1 MKYYLED
8 TEKIF
13 SQLKSSPQGLSRQ
26 EAEKRLA
33 EHGPNKLAEAKKPSL
48 LSRFIKQL
56 MDPMIIILLAA
67 ALISGITS
75 AYAHESF
82 ADVFIILFVVIINAV
97 LGVYQESKAEAAI
110 EALQKMAA
118 ATSKVL
124 RDGQV
129 TQVPSSELV
138 PGDVVLLEAGDA
150 VPADGRIIECASLKI
165 EEAAL
170 TGESVPVN
178 KLIQALNLENGQKD
192 VPLGD
197 RKNMVYMGSTVVYG
211 RGRALIVDTGMQT
224 EMGKIADAIT
234 KAEDQA
240 TPLQLK
246 LAQLSKVLSYLVIG
260 ICIFIFL
267 FSLIRSGDF
276 SGAMI
281 LDTFMVAVS
290 LAVAAIPEGLA
301 AVVTIVLSIGVTNMS
316 RRNAVIRRLTAV
328 ETLGCTEVIC
338 SDKTGTLTQNKMTVV
353 EHAGADER
361 LLAQAMALCSDAQL
375 GADGQAVGEPTECAL
390 VNYAAKLGL
399 NKTELQNRMPRQGEA
414 PFDSQRKMMST
425 LHTSEEGL
433 IQFTKGAPDEVLK
446 LCTHILTEEGV
457 QPLTDG
463 LREQVLSQ
471 NKAMADRALRV
482 LGAAQRRWDAPPS
495 DTEPSTLEQ
504 DMTFIGLTGMIDP
517 VRPEVKAAIS
527 QCKQAGIR
535 PIMITG
541 DHRDTAVAI
550 AMELGIITDPSQAI
564 TGAELDHISDKEFE
578 KKITQYAVYARV
590 QPEHKVRI
598 VNAWKARGKIT
609 AMTGDGV
616 NDAPSIK
623 SADIGVGMG
632 ITGTDVTKNV
642 ADMVLADDNFATIV
656 VAVEEGRR
664 IYDNIRKAIQFL
676 LASNLSEVL
685 SIFAATV
692 MGFTILKPVHIL
704 WINLITDCFP
714 ALALGMEKGE
724 KDLMQRQPRSSKEGI
739 FSGGLGAG
747 VTYQGLLISLVTLA
761 AYFIGHYMEAGV
773 WEIAPSADG
782 ITMAFLTMSMAEI
795 FHSFNMRSQHGSIFS
810 MKSHNLYL
818 YGAMVLSLLL
828 TTAVISI
835 PWLSSLFEFE
845 HISLAEYGVAMLLA
859 FSVIPVVELIKW
871 IQRTVHR
878 RKETA

>member
-1 MKYYLED
+1 
-8 TEKIF
+8 
-13 SQLKSSPQGLSRQ
+13 
-26 EAEKRLA
+26 
-33 EHGPNKLAEAKKPSL
+33 
-48 LSRFIKQL
+48 
-56 MDPMIIILLAA
+56 
-67 ALISGITS
+67 SGITS

-178 KLIQALNLENGQKD
+178 KLIQALNLESGQKD

-246 LAQLSKVLSYLVIG
+246 LAQLSKVLSFLVIG

-353 EHAGADER
+353 EHAGSDER

-399 NKTELQNRMPRQGEA
+399 NKTSLQERMPRQGEA

-425 LHTSEEGL
+425 LHATEAGL
-433 IQFTKGAPDEVLK
+433 VQYTKGAPDEVLK
-446 LCTHILTEEGV
+446 LCTHI
-457 QPLTDG
+457 
-463 LREQVLSQ
+463 
-471 NKAMADRALRV
+471 
-482 LGAAQRRWDAPPS
+482 
-495 DTEPSTLEQ
+495 
-504 DMTFIGLTGMIDP
+504 
-517 VRPEVKAAIS
+517 
-527 QCKQAGIR
+527 
-535 PIMITG
+535 
-541 DHRDTAVAI
+541 
-550 AMELGIITDPSQAI
+550 
-564 TGAELDHISDKEFE
+564 
-578 KKITQYAVYARV
+578 
-590 QPEHKVRI
+590 
-598 VNAWKARGKIT
+598 
-609 AMTGDGV
+609 
-616 NDAPSIK
+616 
-623 SADIGVGMG
+623 
-632 ITGTDVTKNV
+632 
-642 ADMVLADDNFATIV
+642 
-656 VAVEEGRR
+656 
-664 IYDNIRKAIQFL
+664 
-676 LASNLSEVL
+676 
-685 SIFAATV
+685 
-692 MGFTILKPVHIL
+692 
-704 WINLITDCFP
+704 
-714 ALALGMEKGE
+714 
-724 KDLMQRQPRSSKEGI
+724 
-739 FSGGLGAG
+739 
-747 VTYQGLLISLVTLA
+747 
-761 AYFIGHYMEAGV
+761 
-773 WEIAPSADG
+773 
-782 ITMAFLTMSMAEI
+782 
-795 FHSFNMRSQHGSIFS
+795 
-810 MKSHNLYL
+810 
-818 YGAMVLSLLL
+818 
-828 TTAVISI
+828 
-835 PWLSSLFEFE
+835 
-845 HISLAEYGVAMLLA
+845 
-859 FSVIPVVELIKW
+859 
-871 IQRTVHR
+871 
-878 RKETA
+878 

>member
-316 RRNAVIRRLTAV
+316 RRNAVILP
-328 ETLGCTEVIC
+328 
-338 SDKTGTLTQNKMTVV
+338 
-353 EHAGADER
+353 
-361 LLAQAMALCSDAQL
+361 
-375 GADGQAVGEPTECAL
+375 ADGRGNP
-390 VNYAAKLGL
+390 
-399 NKTELQNRMPRQGEA
+399 RM
-414 PFDSQRKMMST
+414 
-425 LHTSEEGL
+425 
-433 IQFTKGAPDEVLK
+433 
-446 LCTHILTEEGV
+446 
-457 QPLTDG
+457 
-463 LREQVLSQ
+463 
-471 NKAMADRALRV
+471 
-482 LGAAQRRWDAPPS
+482 
-495 DTEPSTLEQ
+495 
-504 DMTFIGLTGMIDP
+504 
-517 VRPEVKAAIS
+517 
-527 QCKQAGIR
+527 
-535 PIMITG
+535 
-541 DHRDTAVAI
+541 
-550 AMELGIITDPSQAI
+550 
-564 TGAELDHISDKEFE
+564 
-578 KKITQYAVYARV
+578 Y
-590 QPEHKVRI
+590 
-598 VNAWKARGKIT
+598 
-609 AMTGDGV
+609 
-616 NDAPSIK
+616 
-623 SADIGVGMG
+623 
-632 ITGTDVTKNV
+632 
-642 ADMVLADDNFATIV
+642 
-656 VAVEEGRR
+656 
-664 IYDNIRKAIQFL
+664 
-676 LASNLSEVL
+676 
-685 SIFAATV
+685 
-692 MGFTILKPVHIL
+692 
-704 WINLITDCFP
+704 
-714 ALALGMEKGE
+714 
-724 KDLMQRQPRSSKEGI
+724 RS
-739 FSGGLGAG
+739 
-747 VTYQGLLISLVTLA
+747 
-761 AYFIGHYMEAGV
+761 H
-773 WEIAPSADG
+773 
-782 ITMAFLTMSMAEI
+782 
-795 FHSFNMRSQHGSIFS
+795 
-810 MKSHNLYL
+810 
-818 YGAMVLSLLL
+818 
-828 TTAVISI
+828 
-835 PWLSSLFEFE
+835 LF
-845 HISLAEYGVAMLLA
+845 
-859 FSVIPVVELIKW
+859 
-871 IQRTVHR
+871 R
-878 RKETA
+878 

>member
-338 SDKTGTLTQNKMTVV
+338 SDRRASGRPE
-353 EHAGADER
+353 EHGLYGQHRRLWPRPRADR
-361 LLAQAMALCSDAQL
+361 RHRH
-375 GADGQAVGEPTECAL
+375 ADG
-390 VNYAAKLGL
+390 
-399 NKTELQNRMPRQGEA
+399 
-414 PFDSQRKMMST
+414 
-425 LHTSEEGL
+425 
-433 IQFTKGAPDEVLK
+433 
-446 LCTHILTEEGV
+446 
-457 QPLTDG
+457 DG
-463 LREQVLSQ
+463 
-471 NKAMADRALRV
+471 
-482 LGAAQRRWDAPPS
+482 
-495 DTEPSTLEQ
+495 
-504 DMTFIGLTGMIDP
+504 
-517 VRPEVKAAIS
+517 
-527 QCKQAGIR
+527 
-535 PIMITG
+535 
-541 DHRDTAVAI
+541 
-550 AMELGIITDPSQAI
+550 
-564 TGAELDHISDKEFE
+564 
-578 KKITQYAVYARV
+578 
-590 QPEHKVRI
+590 
-598 VNAWKARGKIT
+598 
-609 AMTGDGV
+609 
-616 NDAPSIK
+616 
-623 SADIGVGMG
+623 
-632 ITGTDVTKNV
+632 
-642 ADMVLADDNFATIV
+642 
-656 VAVEEGRR
+656 
-664 IYDNIRKAIQFL
+664 
-676 LASNLSEVL
+676 
-685 SIFAATV
+685 
-692 MGFTILKPVHIL
+692 
-704 WINLITDCFP
+704 
-714 ALALGMEKGE
+714 
-724 KDLMQRQPRSSKEGI
+724 
-739 FSGGLGAG
+739 
-747 VTYQGLLISLVTLA
+747 
-761 AYFIGHYMEAGV
+761 
-773 WEIAPSADG
+773 
-782 ITMAFLTMSMAEI
+782 
-795 FHSFNMRSQHGSIFS
+795 
-810 MKSHNLYL
+810 
-818 YGAMVLSLLL
+818 
-828 TTAVISI
+828 
-835 PWLSSLFEFE
+835 
-845 HISLAEYGVAMLLA
+845 
-859 FSVIPVVELIKW
+859 
-871 IQRTVHR
+871 
-878 RKETA
+878 